1 MPAVVVN
8 SWSDY
13 LSKARDSKESLGAAM
28 NRLKSA
34 WPGIKGGS
42 DPNYRLVAGAKP
54 IAGGKRSTR
63 KKNKKRSKSKRGSRR
78 RSSSRSHSADTSV
91 ASDTSDTSDT
101 SHTHHAS
108 HSSSHTRVSEETIDR
123 AADELHKKIHQSIKQ
138 FITACKKCPSCK
150 GTMMLSV
157 PCSETS

>member
-13 LSKARDSKESLGAAM
+13 LSKARNSGESLGDAM
-28 NRLKSA
+28 KRLKSA

-42 DPNYRLVAGAKP
+42 DPNYTLVAGAKP
-54 IAGGKRSTR
+54 VGGGKGGTR
-63 KKNKKRSKSKRGSRR
+63 KKNKKGRKSKRRSRR

-91 ASDTSDTSDT
+91 TSVASDTP
-101 SHTHHAS
+101 HTPHTS